1 MTFVFEGNFDLGA
14 VELNLAVTENH
25 VLRHDFRY
33 AQLAKM
39 LSGLL
44 YHVLGGVF
52 PALGAGADEFD
63 NVINALGINN
73 LVITLGHGEHSRATC
88 PSGTKPPYA

>member
-1 MTFVFEGNFDLGA
+1 MAFVFEGNFDFGA
-14 VELNLAVTENH
+14 VGLDLAVTENH
-25 VLRHDFRY
+25 VLSHDFRY

-52 PALGAGADEFD
+52 PALGAGADEFY
-63 NVINALGINN
+63 NVINTRGR
-73 LVITLGHGEHSRATC
+73 GEHSLATC

>member
-1 MTFVFEGNFDLGA
+1 MAFVFEGNFDFGA
-14 VELNLAVTENH
+14 VGLDLAVTENH
-25 VLRHDFRY
+25 VLSHDFRY

-52 PALGAGADEFD
+52 PA
-63 NVINALGINN
+63 
-73 LVITLGHGEHSRATC
+73 RR
-88 PSGTKPPYA
+88 PS